1 LDTDVTARGGQL
13 GAYGI
18 RLRGVDAAA
27 DLLCPVGS
35 DAPAYTL
42 STELGNGHGD
52 HEYLSGDRAEL
63 RLQSGGRIHIDRDAG
78 TVRFRVPH
86 AVRPDELVHP
96 YLAPAAAVIGRWG
109 GKETM
114 HAGAFAAGGSVW
126 ALVGDRGAG
135 KSSTLAWMARNG
147 FEVLCDDMIVLD
159 GAVPHVGPRTVD
171 LREDAAA
178 QLDAGEPIGVTGARE
193 RWRLR
198 LAPVAEGRPLAGW
211 IFLAWGPA
219 VAARRLGGAERLQ
232 RIAAQ
237 RGLRLPPA
245 NPEVLLE
252 LSALPAWELARPQT
266 WSSLPATAEALLEL
280 AA

>member
-1 LDTDVTARGGQL
+1 MPADAGQL

-18 RLRGVDAAA
+18 RLSGVDDAA
-27 DLLCPVGS
+27 DLLCPVGA
-35 DAPAYTL
+35 DAPGYTL
-42 STELGNGHGD
+42 STELGSAPGD
-52 HEYLSGDRAEL
+52 HEYLSDERAEL
-63 RLQSGGRIHIDRDAG
+63 RLQSGGRIDIDRSAG
-78 TVRFRVPH
+78 KVRFRVPH

-109 GKETM
+109 GKETV

-135 KSSTLAWMARNG
+135 KSSTLAWMARTG
-147 FEVLCDDMIVLD
+147 FEILCDDMIVLD
-159 GAVPHVGPRTVD
+159 GAVPHVGPRTID

-178 QLDAGEPIGVTGARE
+178 RLDAGEPIGVTGARE

-198 LAPVAEGRPLAGW
+198 LDPVAEGRPLAGW
-211 IFLAWGPA
+211 IFLAWGPEL
-219 VAARRLGGAERLQ
+219 AARRLGGAERLQ

-252 LSALPAWELARPQT
+252 LSSLPAWELARPRT
-266 WSSLPATAEALLEL
+266 WDSLPAGADLLLEL